1 MDDRYR
7 IRPASPADATTLSI
21 LERRCFSDPWSAE
34 GFREVLSTP
43 VCFGLVAAMGK
54 DLQGYF
60 LARLVAGEAEVL
72 NLAVDPDHR
81 RRGVGRILLE
91 AGLRELQLRGGREV
105 FLEVRESN
113 AGARAMYWLAG
124 SGSSGPDSGI
134 TGSRWR
140 TRWFCPCRS
149 PPLRE
154 CATADV
160 DSG

>member
-7 IRPASPADATTLSI
+7 IRAASPADATTLSI

-34 GFREVLSTP
+34 GFREVLATP

-60 LARLVAGEAEVL
+60 LARLVAGEGEVL

-81 RRGVGRILLE
+81 RRGVGRTLLE

-113 AGARAMYWLAG
+113 AGARAMYLARG
-124 SGSSGPDSGI
+124 FRVVGARQRYYRQPVEDALVLHL
-134 TGSRWR
+134 
-140 TRWFCPCRS
+140 
-149 PPLRE
+149 PLPTS
-154 CATADV
+154 A
-160 DSG
+160 